1 MAKDEWFFM
10 EFDPTVDIVDGG
22 TRSGKTENM
31 RKSVEK
37 MRAQREQRLDDNI
50 TDYYKVLAIK
60 MAQNKSDARI
70 VHKLTEWWA
79 HRDPTNIISI

>member
-1 MAKDEWFFM
+1 MQQASEGYLKYAN
-10 EFDPTVDIVDGG
+10 DGL
-22 TRSGKTENM
+22 

-60 MAQNKSDARI
+60 MAQGK
-70 VHKLTEWWA
+70 KLIF
-79 HRDPTNIISI
+79 PL

>member
-1 MAKDEWFFM
+1 MSKTQDRINEILARRMQQASEGYLKYAN
-10 EFDPTVDIVDGG
+10 DGL
-22 TRSGKTENM
+22 

-60 MAQNKSDARI
+60 MAQGK
-70 VHKLTEWWA
+70 KLIL
-79 HRDPTNIISI
+79 PL